1 MQPILVKYCR
11 IFCGLSQTELAEL
24 IGVHQSLIAKIEKGT
39 VPMQSITERKLLE
52 VFSDMGMNA
61 ESILQVKQMLMNI
74 QKEGK

>member
-1 MQPILVKYCR
+1 
-11 IFCGLSQTELAEL
+11 
-24 IGVHQSLIAKIEKGT
+24 
-39 VPMQSITERKLLE
+39 MQSITERKLLE